1 MTYDVIV
8 VGGGPAGLSG
18 AVALGRA
25 LRSVLVIDAGE
36 PRNAP
41 ADGIHNYLTR
51 DSISPAEFAA
61 AGRAEVR
68 SYGGEIRDGRVVA
81 AARDGDDFAVTLA
94 DGRTER
100 ARRLLVTTGA
110 VDELPDIPG
119 LRERWGRSVLHC
131 PYCHGYEVRGR
142 AIGIIGTSERSV
154 HQALLWRQWSPDVTL
169 FLHGV
174 PEPDE
179 DEARQLAARGVR
191 VVAGPVTGVDE
202 DGVRL
207 ADGTVVARDALVVVT
222 RIEVRAGLLSE
233 LGVAA
238 VEHPMGIG
246 THVETIDP
254 SGRTAVPG
262 VWVAGNVADPM
273 AQVITSAGSGLL
285 AGAMINMDLVAE
297 DTALAVAAQSQA
309 ASSR

>member
-25 LRSVLVIDAGE
+25 LRSVLVVDAGE

-51 DSISPAEFAA
+51 DNITPAEFAA
-61 AGRAEVR
+61 AGRDEVQR
-68 SYGGEIRDGRVVA
+68 FGGEILDGRVA
-81 AARDGDDFAVTLA
+81 AAAKDGEEFTVTLA
-94 DGRTER
+94 GGRHER

-119 LRERWGRSVLHC
+119 LSERWGHSVLHC
-131 PYCHGYEVRGR
+131 PYCHGYEVRGK

-174 PEPDE
+174 PEPGE
-179 DEARQLAARGVR
+179 DEARQLAARGIR
-191 VVAGPVTGVDE
+191 VLAGPVTGVDA
-202 DGVRL
+202 DGVHL

-222 RIEVRAGLLSE
+222 RIEVRAGF
-233 LGVAA
+233 LGGLGLPA

-246 THVETIDP
+246 TYIETTDP
-254 SGRTAVPG
+254 TGRTAVTG

-273 AQVITSAGSGLL
+273 AQVITSAASGLM
-285 AGAMINMDLVAE
+285 AGAMINADLVLE
-297 DTALAVAAQSQA
+297 DTERAVKAQSQA